1 MYKGK
6 KDMKL
11 IRKLFAGRVL
21 TALFLFSTL
30 LVWGQQPV
38 SLDSCRRMALKNNK
52 QLRIA
57 EEKVRGAGYTK
68 KSARGAYFPG
78 IDFTG
83 TYMYNQKAISLLE
96 EDQYLPTKSFDLAT
110 QEYQYNVVKHPVTGQ
125 PILNGNRPIPQTVAV
140 IPKEAFEFDTHN
152 VYAGLVTLT
161 QPIFMGG
168 KIKALNDIA
177 SYAEKLAV
185 SQRNTAEKEIIYQT
199 DEAYWQV
206 VSLVHKKKLA
216 ESYTALLDTLN
227 RHVQE
232 MIAEGVATQSDGL
245 TVAVRLNAA
254 QITLSKVDNGLA
266 LSRMA
271 LAQICG
277 LPVNEVFT
285 LEDETLERVEPQ
297 ELPLAYDMEEVFKN
311 RNEVLSLDYAAK
323 IYEKKKNLAL
333 SDMLPK
339 LALVGTYSFT
349 NPSVFNGF
357 KNEFDGMF
365 SVGVMLNIPILHW
378 GQNYNKIRAAKS
390 EAVVA
395 KLQLADTK
403 EKIELQVNQ
412 AAFKASEAYRTY
424 RMAVKNLEKADE
436 NLRNAQ
442 VGFEEGVLT
451 TTNVLEAQTAWL
463 EAQSEKIDAE
473 IDTRL
478 CEVYL
483 AKALGT
489 MKY

>member
-1 MYKGK
+1 
-6 KDMKL
+6 MKL
-11 IRKLFAGRVL
+11 NWKIGIGNFLL
-21 TALFLFSTL
+21 ILFSL
-30 LVWGQQPV
+30 SFLAVSAQQPV

-57 EEKVRGAGYTK
+57 DEKVKGAGYTK

-83 TYMYNQKAISLLE
+83 TYLYNQKSISLLE
-96 EDQYLPTKSFDLAT
+96 QDQYLPTKSFDLAS
-110 QEYQYNVVKHPVTGQ
+110 QEYKYNVVTNPVTGE
-125 PILNGNRPIPQTVAV
+125 PILNNGQPIPQTVAL
-140 IPKEAFEFDTHN
+140 IPKEAFEFDVHN

-185 SQRNTAEKEIIYQT
+185 SQRNTAEKEIVYQT
-199 DEAYWQV
+199 DAAYWQV

-216 ESYTALLDTLN
+216 ESYAALLDTLN
-227 RHVQE
+227 RHVE
-232 MIAEGVATQSDGL
+232 VMIAEGVATQSDGL

-254 QITLSKVDNGLA
+254 QITLAKVDNGLA

-277 LPVNEVFT
+277 LPVNTVFT
-285 LEDETLERVEPQ
+285 LEDESLERVALQ
-297 ELPLAYDMEEVFKN
+297 EIPLSYDMDEVFRN
-311 RNEVLSLDYAAK
+311 RNEVLSLGYAAK

-339 LALVGTYSFT
+339 VALVGTYSFS
-349 NPSVFNGF
+349 NPNVFNGF
-357 KNEFDGMF
+357 KNEFNGMF
-365 SVGVMLNIPILHW
+365 SVGVALNIPILHW
-378 GQNYNKIRAAKS
+378 GQNYNKVRAAKS

-395 KLQLADTK
+395 KLELADTK

-424 RMAVKNLEKADE
+424 RRAVKNLEKADE

-442 VGFEEGVLT
+442 LGFQEGVLT

>member
-1 MYKGK
+1 
-6 KDMKL
+6 MK
-11 IRKLFAGRVL
+11 INGSIWAGR
-21 TALFLFSTL
+21 ALLAAFLLSFLMGSA
-30 LVWGQQPV
+30 QQPV
-38 SLDSCRRMALKNNK
+38 SLDSCRQMALKNNK

-57 EEKVRGAGYTK
+57 EEKVKGAGYTK

-83 TYMYNQKAISLLE
+83 SYMYNQKSISLLE
-96 EDQYLPTKSFDLAT
+96 SDQYLPTKTFDLAS
-110 QEYQYNVVKHPVTGQ
+110 QEYKYNVVTNPATGQ
-125 PILNGNRPIPQTVAV
+125 PILNNGQPIPSTVAM
-140 IPKEAFEFDTHN
+140 IPKEAFEFDVHN

-168 KIKALNDIA
+168 EIKALNDIA
-177 SYAEKLAV
+177 GYAEKLAV
-185 SQRNTAEKEIIYQT
+185 SQKNTAEKEIIYQT

-206 VSLVHKKKLA
+206 VSLVHKRKLA

-245 TVAVRLNAA
+245 TVAVKLNAA
-254 QITLSKVDNGLA
+254 QITLAKVDNGLA

-277 LPVNEVFT
+277 LPVNSIFT
-285 LEDETLERVEPQ
+285 LEDESLERVAPQ
-297 ELPLAYDMEEVFKN
+297 ETPLSYNMEEVFKN
-311 RNEVLSLDYAAK
+311 RNEVLSLNYAAK

-349 NPSVFNGF
+349 NPNVFNGF

-378 GQNYNKIRAAKS
+378 GKNYNKIRAAKS

-395 KLQLADTK
+395 KLELADVK
-403 EKIELQVNQ
+403 EKIELQVSQ
-412 AAFKASEAYRTY
+412 AAFKTSEAYRTY
-424 RMAVKNLEKADE
+424 KMAVKNLEKADE

-442 VGFEEGVLT
+442 LGFQEGVLT

>member
-1 MYKGK
+1 
-6 KDMKL
+6 MKL
-11 IRKLFAGRVL
+11 NWKIGIGNFLL
-21 TALFLFSTL
+21 ILFSL
-30 LVWGQQPV
+30 SFLAVSAQQPV

-57 EEKVRGAGYTK
+57 DEKVKGAGYTK

-83 TYMYNQKAISLLE
+83 TYLYNQKSISLLE
-96 EDQYLPTKSFDLAT
+96 EDQYLPTKSFDLAS
-110 QEYQYNVVKHPVTGQ
+110 QEYKYNVVTNPVTGE
-125 PILNGNRPIPQTVAV
+125 PILNNGQPIPQTVAL
-140 IPKEAFEFDTHN
+140 IPKEAFEFDVHN

-185 SQRNTAEKEIIYQT
+185 SQRNTAEKEIVYQT
-199 DEAYWQV
+199 DAADWQV

-216 ESYTALLDTLN
+216 ESYAALLDTLN
-227 RHVQE
+227 RHVE
-232 MIAEGVATQSDGL
+232 VMIAEGVATQSDGL

-254 QITLSKVDNGLA
+254 QITLAKVDNGLA

-277 LPVNEVFT
+277 LPVNTVFT
-285 LEDETLERVEPQ
+285 LEDESLERVALQ
-297 ELPLAYDMEEVFKN
+297 EIPLSYDMDEVFRN
-311 RNEVLSLDYAAK
+311 RNEVLSLGYAAK

-339 LALVGTYSFT
+339 VALVGTYSFS
-349 NPSVFNGF
+349 NPNVFNGF
-357 KNEFDGMF
+357 KNEFNGMF
-365 SVGVMLNIPILHW
+365 SVGVALNIPILHW
-378 GQNYNKIRAAKS
+378 GQNYNKVRAAKS

-395 KLQLADTK
+395 KLELADTK

-442 VGFEEGVLT
+442 LGFQEGVLT

>member
-1 MYKGK
+1 
-6 KDMKL
+6 MK
-11 IRKLFAGRVL
+11 INGSIWAGR
-21 TALFLFSTL
+21 ALLAAFLLSFLMGSA
-30 LVWGQQPV
+30 QQPV
-38 SLDSCRRMALKNNK
+38 SLDSCRQMALKNNK

-57 EEKVRGAGYTK
+57 EEKVKGAGYTK

-83 TYMYNQKAISLLE
+83 SYMYNQKSISLLE
-96 EDQYLPTKSFDLAT
+96 SDQYLPTKTFDLAS
-110 QEYQYNVVKHPVTGQ
+110 QEYKYNVVTNPATGQ
-125 PILNGNRPIPQTVAV
+125 PILNNGQPIPSTVAM
-140 IPKEAFEFDTHN
+140 IPKEAFEFDVHN

-177 SYAEKLAV
+177 GYAEKLAV
-185 SQRNTAEKEIIYQT
+185 SQKNTAEKEIIYQ
-199 DEAYWQV
+199 AP
-206 VSLVHKKKLA
+206 
-216 ESYTALLDTLN
+216 
-227 RHVQE
+227 
-232 MIAEGVATQSDGL
+232 QSDGL
-245 TVAVRLNAA
+245 TVAVKLNAA
-254 QITLSKVDNGLA
+254 QITLAKVDNGLA

-277 LPVNEVFT
+277 LPVNSIFT
-285 LEDETLERVEPQ
+285 LEDESLERVAPQ
-297 ELPLAYDMEEVFKN
+297 ETPLSYNMEEVFKN
-311 RNEVLSLDYAAK
+311 RNEVLSLNYAAK

-349 NPSVFNGF
+349 NPNVFNGF

-378 GQNYNKIRAAKS
+378 GKNYNKIRAAKS

-395 KLQLADTK
+395 KLELADVK
-403 EKIELQVNQ
+403 EKIELQVSQ
-412 AAFKASEAYRTY
+412 AAFKTSEAYRTY
-424 RMAVKNLEKADE
+424 KMAVKNLEKADE

-442 VGFEEGVLT
+442 LGFQEGVLT

>member
-1 MYKGK
+1 M
-6 KDMKL
+6 
-11 IRKLFAGRVL
+11 RKNRNVWAGRILAVL
-21 TALFLFSTL
+21 SLFSFGA
-30 LVWGQQPV
+30 VSAQQPV

-57 EEKVRGAGYTK
+57 EEKVKGVGYTK

-83 TYMYNQKAISLLE
+83 TYMYNQKSISLLE
-96 EDQYLPTKSFDLAT
+96 EDQYLPTQTFDLAT
-110 QEYQYNVVKHPVTGQ
+110 QQYKYNVVTNPVTGE
-125 PILNGNRPIPQTVAV
+125 PILNNGQPIPQTVAL
-140 IPKEAFEFDTHN
+140 IPKEAFEFDVHN
-152 VYAGLVTLT
+152 VYVGLVTLT

-177 SYAEKLAV
+177 GYAEKLAV

-227 RHVQE
+227 RHVQD
-232 MIAEGVATQSDGL
+232 MIEEGVATQSDGL

-254 QITLSKVDNGLA
+254 QITLAKVDNGLA

-285 LEDETLERVEPQ
+285 LEDESLDRVEPQ
-297 ELPLAYDMEEVFKN
+297 EQPLAYNMDEVFNN
-311 RNEVLSLDYAAK
+311 RNEILSLSYAAK
-323 IYEKKKNLAL
+323 IYEKKKSLAL

-339 LALVGTYSFT
+339 LALVGTYSFS
-349 NPSVFNGF
+349 NPNAFNGF
-357 KNEFDGMF
+357 KNEFNGMF

-395 KLQLADTK
+395 KLQLADAK

-442 VGFEEGVLT
+442 IGFEEGVLT

>member
-1 MYKGK
+1 
-6 KDMKL
+6 MKIHRSIL
-11 IRKLFAGRVL
+11 VRRLL
-21 TALFLFSTL
+21 TIAFLFVFLAGSA
-30 LVWGQQPV
+30 QQPV

-57 EEKVRGAGYTK
+57 EEKVKGAGYTK

-83 TYMYNQKAISLLE
+83 TYMYNQKSISLLE

-110 QEYQYNVVKHPVTGQ
+110 QQYQYNVVKNPVTGE
-125 PILNGNRPIPQTVAV
+125 PILNNGQPIPETVAL
-140 IPKEAFEFDTHN
+140 IPKEAFEFDVHN

-168 KIKALNDIA
+168 KIKALNDMA

-185 SQRNTAEKEIIYQT
+185 SQRNTAEKEIVYQT

-206 VSLVHKKKLA
+206 VSLVHKKRLA

-254 QITLSKVDNGLA
+254 QITLAKVDNGLA

-285 LEDETLERVEPQ
+285 LEDESLERVEPQ
-297 ELPLAYDMEEVFKN
+297 ELPLSYDMEDVYKN
-311 RNEVLSLDYAAK
+311 HNEVLSLSYATK

-339 LALVGTYSFT
+339 LALVGTYSIS
-349 NPSVFNGF
+349 NPNVFNGF
-357 KNEFDGMF
+357 KNEFNGMF

-378 GQNYNKIRAAKS
+378 GQNYNKMRAAKS

-395 KLQLADTK
+395 KLELADAK
-403 EKIELQVNQ
+403 EKIELQVHQ

-424 RMAVKNLEKADE
+424 KMAVKNLEKADE

-442 VGFEEGVLT
+442 LGFQEGVLT
-451 TTNVLEAQTAWL
+451 TTNVLEVQTAWL

>member
-1 MYKGK
+1 
-6 KDMKL
+6 MK
-11 IRKLFAGRVL
+11 INGSIWAGR
-21 TALFLFSTL
+21 ALLAAFLLSFLMGSA
-30 LVWGQQPV
+30 QQPV
-38 SLDSCRRMALKNNK
+38 SLDSCRQMALKNNK

-57 EEKVRGAGYTK
+57 EEKVKGAGYTK

-83 TYMYNQKAISLLE
+83 SYMYNQKSISLLE
-96 EDQYLPTKSFDLAT
+96 SDQYLPTKTFDLAS
-110 QEYQYNVVKHPVTGQ
+110 QEYKYNVVTNQETGQ
-125 PILNGNRPIPQTVAV
+125 HIL
-140 IPKEAFEFDTHN
+140 N

-177 SYAEKLAV
+177 GYAEKLAV
-185 SQRNTAEKEIIYQT
+185 SQKNTAEKEIIYQA

-206 VSLVHKKKLA
+206 VSLVHKRKLA

-245 TVAVRLNAA
+245 TVAVKLNAA
-254 QITLSKVDNGLA
+254 QITLAKVDNGLA

-277 LPVNEVFT
+277 LPVNSIFT
-285 LEDETLERVEPQ
+285 LEDESLERVA
-297 ELPLAYDMEEVFKN
+297 PLSYNMEEVFKN
-311 RNEVLSLDYAAK
+311 RNEVLSLNYAAK

-349 NPSVFNGF
+349 NPNVFNGF

-378 GQNYNKIRAAKS
+378 GKNYNKIRAAKS

-395 KLQLADTK
+395 KLELADVK
-403 EKIELQVNQ
+403 EKIELQVSQ
-412 AAFKASEAYRTY
+412 AAFKTSEAYRTY
-424 RMAVKNLEKADE
+424 KMAVKNLEKADE

-442 VGFEEGVLT
+442 LGFQEGVLT

>member
-1 MYKGK
+1 
-6 KDMKL
+6 MKIHRSIL
-11 IRKLFAGRVL
+11 VRRLLTIAFIFVFLAGS
-21 TALFLFSTL
+21 A
-30 LVWGQQPV
+30 QQPV
-38 SLDSCRRMALKNNK
+38 SLDSCRRMAWNNNK
-52 QLRIA
+52 QWRRA
-57 EEKVRGAGYTK
+57 EEKVKGAGYTK

-83 TYMYNQKAISLLE
+83 TYMYNQKSISLLE

-110 QEYQYNVVKHPVTGQ
+110 QQYQYNVVKNPVTGE
-125 PILNGNRPIPQTVAV
+125 PILNNGQPIPETVAL
-140 IPKEAFEFDTHN
+140 IPKEAFEFDVHN

-168 KIKALNDIA
+168 KIKALNDMA

-185 SQRNTAEKEIIYQT
+185 SQRNTAEKEIVYQT

-206 VSLVHKKKLA
+206 VSLVHKKRLA

-254 QITLSKVDNGLA
+254 QITLAKVDNGLA

-285 LEDETLERVEPQ
+285 LEDESLERVEPQ
-297 ELPLAYDMEEVFKN
+297 ELPLSYDMEDVYKN
-311 RNEVLSLDYAAK
+311 RNEVLSLSYATK

-339 LALVGTYSFT
+339 LALVGTYSIS
-349 NPSVFNGF
+349 NPNVFNGF
-357 KNEFDGMF
+357 KNEFNGMF

-378 GQNYNKIRAAKS
+378 GQNYNKMRAAKS

-395 KLQLADTK
+395 KLELADAK

-424 RMAVKNLEKADE
+424 KMAVKNLEKADE

-442 VGFEEGVLT
+442 LGFQEGVLT

>member
-1 MYKGK
+1 
-6 KDMKL
+6 MKL
-11 IRKLFAGRVL
+11 SRKIEISKVL
-21 TALFLFSTL
+21 LVLFSL
-30 LVWGQQPV
+30 SFLAVSAQQPV

-57 EEKVRGAGYTK
+57 EEKVKGAGYTK

-83 TYMYNQKAISLLE
+83 SYMYNQKSISLLE
-96 EDQYLPTKSFDLAT
+96 EDQYLPTKSFDLAS
-110 QEYQYNVVKHPVTGQ
+110 QEYKYNVVTNPVTGE
-125 PILNGNRPIPQTVAV
+125 PILNNGQPIPQTVAL
-140 IPKEAFEFDTHN
+140 IPKEAFEFDVHN

-168 KIKALNDIA
+168 KIKALNDMA
-177 SYAEKLAV
+177 SYAEKLAI

-254 QITLSKVDNGLA
+254 QITLAKVDNGLA

-277 LPVNEVFT
+277 LPVTEVFT
-285 LEDETLERVEPQ
+285 LEDESLERIEPQ
-297 ELPLAYDMEEVFKN
+297 EQPLSYDMEEVFKN
-311 RNEVLSLDYAAK
+311 RNEVLSLSYAAK

-339 LALVGTYSFT
+339 LALVGTYSLS
-349 NPSVFNGF
+349 NPNVFNG
-357 KNEFDGMF
+357 D
-365 SVGVMLNIPILHW
+365 
-378 GQNYNKIRAAKS
+378 RA
-390 EAVVA
+390 
-395 KLQLADTK
+395 T
-403 EKIELQVNQ
+403 
-412 AAFKASEAYRTY
+412 
-424 RMAVKNLEKADE
+424 
-436 NLRNAQ
+436 
-442 VGFEEGVLT
+442 
-451 TTNVLEAQTAWL
+451 
-463 EAQSEKIDAE
+463 
-473 IDTRL
+473 
-478 CEVYL
+478 
-483 AKALGT
+483 
-489 MKY
+489 

>member
-1 MYKGK
+1 MR
-6 KDMKL
+6 
-11 IRKLFAGRVL
+11 INRNVWAGRVL
-21 TALFLFSTL
+21 VALSLFSFSA
-30 LVWGQQPV
+30 VSAQQPV

-57 EEKVRGAGYTK
+57 EEKVKGAGYTK

-83 TYMYNQKAISLLE
+83 TYMYNQKSISLLE
-96 EDQYLPTKSFDLAT
+96 EDQYLPTKTFDLAT
-110 QEYQYNVVKHPVTGQ
+110 QQYKYNGVTTHGTGEPLLNNGQ
-125 PILNGNRPIPQTVAV
+125 PIHQTVAR
-140 IPKEAFEFDTHN
+140 IPKEAFEFDVHN
-152 VYAGLVTLT
+152 VYVGLVTLT
-161 QPIFMGG
+161 QPVFMGG

-177 SYAEKLAV
+177 GYAEKLAV

-227 RHVQE
+227 RHVQD
-232 MIAEGVATQSDGL
+232 MIEEGVATQSDGL

-254 QITLSKVDNGLA
+254 QITLAKVDNGLA

-285 LEDETLERVEPQ
+285 LEDESLDRVEPQ
-297 ELPLAYDMEEVFKN
+297 EQPLAYNMEEVFNN
-311 RNEVLSLDYAAK
+311 RNEVLSLSYAAK
-323 IYEKKKNLAL
+323 IYEKKKSLAL

-339 LALVGTYSFT
+339 LALVGTYSFS
-349 NPSVFNGF
+349 NPNAFNGF
-357 KNEFDGMF
+357 KNEFNGMF

-395 KLQLADTK
+395 KLQLAEAK

>member
-1 MYKGK
+1 MRINRTLG
-6 KDMKL
+6 
-11 IRKLFAGRVL
+11 AGRVL
-21 TALFLFSTL
+21 VALFLLSFLAASA
-30 LVWGQQPV
+30 QQPV

-57 EEKVRGAGYTK
+57 EEKVKGAGYTK

-78 IDFTG
+78 IDFSG
-83 TYMYNQKAISLLE
+83 TYMYNQKSISLLE

-110 QEYQYNVVKHPVTGQ
+110 QEYKYNVVTNPMTGE
-125 PILNGNRPIPQTVAV
+125 PILNNGQPIPQTVAL
-140 IPKEAFEFDTHN
+140 IPKEAFEFDVHN
-152 VYAGLVTLT
+152 VYVGLVTLT

-185 SQRNTAEKEIIYQT
+185 TQRNTAEKEIVYQT

-206 VSLVHKKKLA
+206 VSLVHKKRLA

-227 RHVQE
+227 RHVQD
-232 MIAEGVATQSDGL
+232 MIEEGVATQSDGL

-254 QITLSKVDNGLA
+254 QITLAKVDNGLA

-277 LPVNEVFT
+277 LPVNSVFT
-285 LEDETLERVEPQ
+285 LEDESLERVEPQ
-297 ELPLAYDMEEVFKN
+297 EQPLAYDMDEVFRN

-339 LALVGTYSFT
+339 LALVGTYSFS
-349 NPSVFNGF
+349 NPNAFNGF
-357 KNEFDGMF
+357 KNEFNGMF

-442 VGFEEGVLT
+442 VGFEEGVRT

-489 MKY
+489 MRY